1 MSQCKNCGEELLNKY
16 CPNCGQK
23 ANVGRITL
31 GQLIRDLPHVVF
43 HVDKGFLY
51 NFFSLLRRPG
61 PAIRD
66 YLEGKRKPFF
76 HPASYL
82 VLSLVINYLVVKI
95 LNLHFYFEDEL
106 ASMQPLEA
114 KAIKDYDAMQ
124 WWFLEHTYIY
134 ILLAIPV
141 STLFIFIIMKLMKQ
155 SYNVAESAVI
165 VLFTIA
171 QGVLIQSSLYLC
183 FGWIKSGPFLRGLES
198 VNMTV
203 LILYASWVVY
213 QLFDISKNKILRLPM
228 AIVTGAGLAA
238 MWIASAYALY
248 LVMN

>member
-1 MSQCKNCGEELLNKY
+1 MRECLNCGEELQQNY
-16 CPNCGQK
+16 CPNCGQT
-23 ANVGRITL
+23 ASVGRITL

-51 NFFSLLRRPG
+51 NLLSLLRRPG
-61 PAIRD
+61 TAIRD
-66 YLEGKRKPFF
+66 FLDGKRRPFF

-82 VLSLVINYLVVKI
+82 VISLVINYLVVKI
-95 LNLHFYFEDEL
+95 LNLHFYFEEEL
-106 ASMQPLEA
+106 ASMQPIEA

-141 STLFIFIIMKLMKQ
+141 STLFIFGIMKLMKQ

-171 QGVLIQSSLYLC
+171 EGVLIQSTLYLC
-183 FGWIKSGPFLRGLES
+183 FGWIHSGPFLRSLET
-198 VNMTV
+198 VNMTI
-203 LILYASWVVY
+203 LILYASWVIF
-213 QLFDISKNKILRLPM
+213 QLLTSTRNKYFRSVIAL
-228 AIVTGAGLAA
+228 VSGFGLAV

-248 LVMN
+248 LVMS

>member
-1 MSQCKNCGEELLNKY
+1 MSQCKNCGEELLYKY

-95 LNLHFYFEDEL
+95 LNLHFYFED
-106 ASMQPLEA
+106 
-114 KAIKDYDAMQ
+114 
-124 WWFLEHTYIY
+124 
-134 ILLAIPV
+134 
-141 STLFIFIIMKLMKQ
+141 
-155 SYNVAESAVI
+155 
-165 VLFTIA
+165 
-171 QGVLIQSSLYLC
+171 
-183 FGWIKSGPFLRGLES
+183 
-198 VNMTV
+198 
-203 LILYASWVVY
+203 
-213 QLFDISKNKILRLPM
+213 
-228 AIVTGAGLAA
+228 
-238 MWIASAYALY
+238 
-248 LVMN
+248 